1 MNGVGDEPK
10 PSIAPQVSQP
20 APMQVNSFTKRLSQT
35 EVVLFFAISFY
46 GNYLETTNYCIN
58 N

>member
-20 APMQVNSFTKRLSQT
+20 APIQVNISTKICSLFVRLFFI
-35 EVVLFFAISFY
+35 EVVLLITKIF
-46 GNYLETTNYCIN
+46 
-58 N
+58 